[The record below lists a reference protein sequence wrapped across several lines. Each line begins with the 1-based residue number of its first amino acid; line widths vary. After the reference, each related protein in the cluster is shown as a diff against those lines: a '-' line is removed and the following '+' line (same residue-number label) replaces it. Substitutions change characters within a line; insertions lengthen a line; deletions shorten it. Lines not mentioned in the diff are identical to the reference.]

1 MLFKGRMTFYFMFQ
15 FRVYRAT
22 SGTILEWVELDQ
34 GGCIRLLPVEIIYMT
49 IIQSLGD
56 ICILSYEIIG
66 KNFIQASPLPDLDL
80 VDFVR
85 TESLGADLLAG
96 RSRKDGGIIG
106 H

>member
-96 RSRKDGGIIG
+96 RSRATVQLRLG
-106 H
+106 